1 MPRSGNLIQALWGLA
16 LLLLVGGC
24 QGTPMIGANTPQED
38 LDQERSATYPSDEEI
53 YRPASETIAFL
64 PVQQVGKLSRYHRAV
79 SVAFVQSTLE
89 EFSGFQI
96 LADQRV
102 LETLS
107 LSQFRSVPESC
118 RLQASEPCIEAALGV
133 GRYLKAD
140 YIALMRLTPSPV
152 REAENDWSTYVTLK
166 IHRVDPEATPQLRP
180 TKRLDEE
187 LTFVSS
193 QAVPLRQEFGQR
205 IRKAFP
211 IQGFIL
217 ETRGGRAYALINL
230 GEEHHDKGIV
240 PGATLSIYRR
250 SYRATAESGPTQVAF
265 DRVGHL
271 SLVNVLPQ
279 TAWGIVPEEFR
290 DAIRSGD
297 VVQVEP

>member
-1 MPRSGNLIQALWGLA
+1 MQRSGHLIQTLWGLG
-16 LLLLVGGC
+16 LLLLIGGC
-24 QGTPMIGANTPQED
+24 QGTPTIDANTPQEA
-38 LDQERSATYPSDEEI
+38 LDEERSATYPSDEEI
-53 YRPASETIAFL
+53 YRPSSETIAFL

-96 LADQRV
+96 LSDQRV

-107 LSQFRSVPESC
+107 LSQFRSVPDQC
-118 RLQASEPCIEAALGV
+118 RLQASDTCIEAALGV

-140 YIALMRLTPSPV
+140 YIALLRLTPSPA
-152 REAENDWSTYVTLK
+152 RMEESDWSTYVTLK
-166 IHRVDPEATPQLRP
+166 IHRVDPEETPQLRP

-187 LTFVSS
+187 FTFIAS
-193 QAVPLRQEFGQR
+193 QAVPLRQEFGQK
-205 IRKAFP
+205 IRTAFP

-217 ETRGGRAYALINL
+217 ETRGSRAYALINL
-230 GEEHHDKGIV
+230 GQEHTDKGIV

-250 SYRATAESGPTQVAF
+250 SYRATAESGPTQVTF
-265 DRVGHL
+265 DRVGQL
-271 SLVNVLPQ
+271 SLVAVLEQ
-279 TAWGIVPEEFR
+279 SAWGAVPETFR
-290 DAIRSGD
+290 EAILSGD